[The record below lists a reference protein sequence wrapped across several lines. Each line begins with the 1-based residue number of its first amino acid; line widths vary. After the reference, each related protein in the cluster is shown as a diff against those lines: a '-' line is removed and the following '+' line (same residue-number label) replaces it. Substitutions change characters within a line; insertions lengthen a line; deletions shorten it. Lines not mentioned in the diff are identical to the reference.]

1 MKGDLWSAKSR
12 PCIPAAQTF
21 SQKGIKEFSEK
32 RKKKEKFSW
41 TLIPV
46 VNNFTQTVS
55 QWLWFRVLKQ
65 LSSSPPLRAWVPSV
79 PVSITWWR
87 KARRHASSK
96 PRKWTFRIFSFL
108 HPRRCMGD
116 DDAIFSRN
124 VVARC
129 LTVQTSSTSIWKKK
143 RAKEVTIF
151 RFCSFSWR
159 SAFVQSA
166 ISAREDHQLP
176 FCEKVCAVGMG
187 SKGRP
192 SFRKNA
198 SWFFNKKKKLRSID
212 WP

>member
-12 PCIPAAQTF
+12 PCIPAAT
-21 SQKGIKEFSEK
+21 
-32 RKKKEKFSW
+32 KKISL
-41 TLIPV
+41 TPV

-96 PRKWTFRIFSFL
+96 PRKWTFRIFSFP

-116 DDAIFSRN
+116 DDAIFSGN

-143 RAKEVTIF
+143 RAKGVTIF

-166 ISAREDHQLP
+166 ISSRRSSTSTN
-176 FCEKVCAVGMG
+176 FSR

-198 SWFFNKKKKLRSID
+198 SWFLTKKKLRSID
-212 WP
+212 

>member
-1 MKGDLWSAKSR
+1 MVSQSISVFFLLKNQEAFFRNEGRPLEREKS
-12 PCIPAAQTF
+12 PLHTPPAAT
-21 SQKGIKEFSEK
+21 
-32 RKKKEKFSW
+32 KKISL
-41 TLIPV
+41 TPV

-116 DDAIFSRN
+116 DDAIFSGN

-143 RAKEVTIF
+143 RAEEVTIF

-166 ISAREDHQLP
+166 ISSREDHQPP
-176 FCEKVCAVGMG
+176 FQEKVCAAGIQ
-187 SKGRP
+187 GRLFALQRSP

-198 SWFFNKKKKLRSID
+198 SWF
-212 WP
+212 